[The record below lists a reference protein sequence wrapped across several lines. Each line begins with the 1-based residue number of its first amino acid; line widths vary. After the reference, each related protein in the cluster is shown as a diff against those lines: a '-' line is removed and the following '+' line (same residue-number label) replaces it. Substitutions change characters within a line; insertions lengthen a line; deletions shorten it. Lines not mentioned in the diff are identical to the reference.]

1 MIVTTNQQGPVR
13 LRKCAR
19 RCILAAITLAAWAFA
34 HASAVAAD
42 AGAGKVKAEGCVGC
56 HGENGVS
63 EIESTPS
70 LAGQPDAFIQWQL
83 VFFRSGARKNE
94 VMSPIAEQLSN
105 DDIRDL
111 GAYFASLKP
120 SDHSQ
125 DKGPDNQ
132 LQLTEAGKNAAAA
145 GRCAS
150 CHGEDC
156 SGSKATARIA
166 GQREEYIA
174 KALHDYKSGDRSGG
188 GVAAMAEVAYPLSE
202 QEISALAHYLAR
214 L

>member
-1 MIVTTNQQGPVR
+1 
-13 LRKCAR
+13 
-19 RCILAAITLAAWAFA
+19 LA
-34 HASAVAAD
+34 HVSAVAAD

-70 LAGQPDAFIQWQL
+70 LAGQPNAFIQWQL

-150 CHGEDC
+150 CHGEDF

-174 KALHDYKSGDRSGG
+174 KALHDYKSGLRSGS

-202 QEISALAHYLAR
+202 QEMSALAHYLAR

>member
-1 MIVTTNQQGPVR
+1 MIFTTNQRRPVR
-13 LRKCAR
+13 LRKRAR

-34 HASAVAAD
+34 HVSAVAAD

-56 HGENGVS
+56 HGESGVS

-150 CHGEDC
+150 CHGEDF